1 MGVDVDVHHL
11 SAHVMAENDA
21 FVTLDKPVLRKWE
34 RLREDLGL
42 EVVTPADAVNMASA
56 GAAP

>member
-1 MGVDVDVHHL
+1 MHHL